1 MVDAGIDVALL
12 SAWFSVD
19 KDLKHDK
26 EMALAFKNEGMS
38 VQVTRLY
45 SNFRTCC
52 KIYIKFDKCIK
63 ALCTT
68 RGLASSS

>member
-45 SNFRTCC
+45 QRRYLSS
-52 KIYIKFDKCIK
+52 FDF
-63 ALCTT
+63 L
-68 RGLASSS
+68 L